1 MQKKT
6 TTLHNLKDRQRLLSR
21 AWEGFTYADRYA
33 LICEIRLTL
42 KVEVRKI
49 KVPLPS
55 PCLEAIGKSR
65 LLTASLSPLAL
76 ACIRPR
82 VGDSAFN
89 VGKFN
94 NHFFL

>member
-1 MQKKT
+1 MQI
-6 TTLHNLKDRQRLLSR
+6 
-21 AWEGFTYADRYA
+21 AMA

-55 PCLEAIGKSR
+55 PRLEAIGKSR

-76 ACIRPR
+76 ACIHPR
-82 VGDSAFN
+82 VRDSAFN